1 MHYYSIGSAASY
13 DLHNIP
19 FAYKINATAQD
30 YTSWDVF
37 EFEFC
42 GQVSSFLPWTV
53 ANQLTQH
60 TYHATQLLQNGSPK
74 QSRANLSVLHV
85 SLPL

>member
-1 MHYYSIGSAASY
+1 MPFIPAVWCRIATILHYYSIGSAASY

-30 YTSWDVF
+30 YTIWDVF

-42 GQVSSFLPWTV
+42 GQVSSSLPW
-53 ANQLTQH
+53 
-60 TYHATQLLQNGSPK
+60 PK
-74 QSRANLSVLHV
+74 
-85 SLPL
+85 P